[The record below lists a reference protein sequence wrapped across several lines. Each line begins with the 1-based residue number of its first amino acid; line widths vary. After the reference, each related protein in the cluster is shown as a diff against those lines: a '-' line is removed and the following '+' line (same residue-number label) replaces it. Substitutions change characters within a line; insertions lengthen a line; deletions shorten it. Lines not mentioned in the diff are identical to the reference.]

1 MLDLTRL
8 LPGPVA
14 ALRLAEL
21 GADVLKIEA
30 PGAGDPTRTM
40 LQSSADRVAGRPG
53 AFYRMVNRGKRET
66 RLDLK
71 SEAGRHVLRA
81 LAADADVLIES
92 FRPGVMERLGLGY
105 ETLRA
110 ANPRLVYCAISGYGA
125 SGPFAQHAGH
135 DLNYISYA
143 GVLDQLAARDG
154 TPILPNF
161 QIADLLGGA
170 LAAVTQILAALWQV
184 ARGGEGRFVD
194 VSMTH
199 ASYAH
204 NVIAQVSLA
213 NEGAAP
219 AAGAG
224 LLNGGVPC
232 YNLYRTRDGRW
243 LAVGAL
249 ELKFWETLCM
259 ALDRP
264 EWATRHW
271 SLGQAIGG
279 PDALALTEEL
289 GAVIGTRTLAEWMQ
303 SLEALDCCVS
313 PVLTAAEAA
322 RHPLF
327 DPQAYA
333 AASDGLNDSDGE
345 NFAG

>member
-333 AASDGLNDSDGE
+333 AASDSLNDSDGE

>member
-1 MLDLTRL
+1 VLDLTRL

-333 AASDGLNDSDGE
+333 AASDSLNDSDGE